1 MTEAR
6 NAAEIVAQ
14 IEEATVAETA
24 DVVPPAEAVAGDVDA
39 AAQAAVAAAVSAAAD
54 TAEAV
59 TRRKME
65 DGRPARPAKRPRNH
79 RGLYS
84 CAAHVG
90 AGAPIRPGR
99 AKLGQVPAQTSID
112 RENEKE
118 RAGPSTPQLICKQIN
133 WLGRDDSLKNY
144 PVIPSAVEGPAVRVP
159 LTHPLL

>member
-1 MTEAR
+1 MTAAR
-6 NAAEIVAQ
+6 NAAEIVAP

-24 DVVPPAEAVAGDVDA
+24 DVVPAAEAAGDVDA
-39 AAQAAVAAAVSAAAD
+39 AAQAAVAAAVSAAD

-90 AGAPIRPGR
+90 AGAPIRPAEQTSAKFRRKPVSIGR
-99 AKLGQVPAQTSID
+99 TKKKEQVPPL
-112 RENEKE
+112 
-118 RAGPSTPQLICKQIN
+118 PS
-133 WLGRDDSLKNY
+133 
-144 PVIPSAVEGPAVRVP
+144 
-159 LTHPLL
+159 